1 MMTKTEMMKT
11 ETTKTETMKTDDDE
25 DDANEEVCLVEI
37 DGAGTFYTSDEMSG
51 VIYSVEDDEEVGD
64 RVGVFRNGEAVFDS

>member
-1 MMTKTEMMKT
+1 G
-11 ETTKTETMKTDDDE
+11 DDE
-25 DDANEEVCLVEI
+25 DGDDEEVCLVEI

-64 RVGVFRNGEAVFDS
+64 RVGVFSNGEAVFDS